1 MKDYLIRLLTE
12 CAPENGFAQDAIQ
25 WAIFE
30 NQIHLSYVLEAD
42 TAQIMQRY
50 DAILESY
57 RVMTHAGTATV
68 DRVIA
73 FLPLP

>member
-30 NQIHLSYVLEAD
+30 NQIRLSYVLETD
-42 TAQIMQRY
+42 QAQIMQRY
-50 DAILESY
+50 DEILSRY
-57 RVMTHAGTATV
+57 RAMRHAATAGV
-68 DRVIA
+68 DRVIE
-73 FLPLP
+73 FLSLP

>member
-30 NQIHLSYVLEAD
+30 NKVRLSYVLATD
-42 TAQIMQRY
+42 KTHIMQRY
-50 DAILESY
+50 DEILGSY
-57 RVMTHAGTATV
+57 RAVTDAAVGAI
-68 DRVIA
+68 DRVLVSLS
-73 FLPLP
+73 LP